1 MDGRLLRVA
10 PALLAL
16 SGCVNFPGIHPDG
29 RHKSTVVDAAI
40 WRRPANFFADRQQ
53 DPVLELAKRVTHVE
67 DDLRRDGTIT
77 IKQPDV
83 WGDANLMEY
92 QQEYDKQMKDRT
104 GAFSESIQA
113 FIASSDNAVV
123 SAETS
128 LAAALGG
135 GTAAQ
140 PQLNQVVKIGEI
152 DPFKLLESAQKTS
165 GKEKL
170 SLEPTELARQ
180 HSIYIDVCQALRRRH
195 LGDDNSRSAGYGLYK
210 IRIPV
215 SVLPGR
221 ETSEGY
227 SALVTLQAKPVVN
240 SALLRYTFPKLAVA
254 DLVDTLTPNV
264 RELLVKESQNGGTAS
279 AASDSSTL
287 LAGELLAPNTPAAM
301 VALADMGA
309 QSSVSQALQPLKVG
323 RPQSSA
329 RIAPEAAMAD
339 ATAALAV
346 PPTPAAP
353 QSFLLSPDRSLS
365 NNTREAESP
374 DLKNFITEDNLKG
387 IVAYVKQDMQLY
399 QLVGSPKEDDIRPS
413 LFKLFYEVQI
423 VLEQQQIFTLF
434 GDRIHDL
441 GRKILLGRYDDVEQ
455 ERAAWIAEIGQ
466 MTQFKPDQAQA
477 SWLLALQFGVLN
489 QNLKRI
495 AVRLGQE
502 GKLPGADTSLFDNC
516 HVQFYN
522 LDNGNEAQT
531 VDLWRGIIETEFP
544 LYVFSL
550 DPQFEE
556 QTNIE
561 ALTRRRQLQLA
572 LAFSVA
578 QQPFNS
584 ASKIAASRQLAL
596 DESTIGLNRTIVS
609 FSHGTDTF
617 GWYFRP
623 RLQAPPVESTNLGAF
638 ARTIWSTGPTESYDL
653 RHRKL
658 EPGTR
663 ECEALIVMPS
673 FVREVSFNVTS
684 NWESLCKPGVTKR
697 SYEEM
702 MVQGRSVHE
711 LKACMPNLNTAGCY
725 RAGDVDR
732 LVQRIDQLDTM
743 LGMQTYTMKLPYKFE
758 QSGNGLFGQGRNN
771 LKPRLTGFYGL
782 DFVKAGDKEVRM
794 SFFLRGAN
802 FHPNNTKVVCG
813 GTDGTVTILSREL
826 AHVQVISLTAD
837 LVKLENGFDVHLA
850 TPDGLSNSQHIP
862 VAEEV
867 KKAAPTG
874 YSFFTPGIVPAKYTG
889 PCCGAPAFD
898 FVRDDI
904 AVQISRQPKAV
915 WSDDVDRKLAV
926 EITATK
932 IDGTKITFGPNAEP
946 NLTVSTPFALQY
958 NPATARWTVTE
969 TQAFWTAIENTIKAK
984 TPNIGQEDFTVTL
997 TAFIAHEAIGVETTL
1012 NKIKVSVIGC
1022 ACPPVV
1028 VESVSSRASNNAVP
1042 VAPPPAADSPTTGPT
1057 AK

>member
-1 MDGRLLRVA
+1 MDGRLLRLA
-10 PALLAL
+10 PVLLTL
-16 SGCVNFPGIHPDG
+16 TGCVNFPGILSDG

-40 WRRPANFFADRQQ
+40 WRRPTNFLADRRQ
-53 DPVLELAKRVTHVE
+53 DPVLELAQRVTHVE

-92 QQEYDKQMKDRT
+92 QQEYDKQMTERT
-104 GAFSESIQA
+104 GEFNESIQA

-140 PQLNQVVKIGEI
+140 PQLNQVVKINDI
-152 DPFKLLESAQKTS
+152 DPFTLLDAAKNSSATD
-165 GKEKL
+165 KL
-170 SLEPTELARQ
+170 SLEPTEIARQ
-180 HSIYIDVCQALRRRH
+180 QSVYIDVCQALRRRH

-264 RELLVKESQNGGTAS
+264 REMLIKDSQEVGLVDGTGKTS
-279 AASDSSTL
+279 VL
-287 LAGELLAPNTPAAM
+287 LAGRLVAPNTPTAA
-301 VALADMGA
+301 VAATVAAAADFGA
-309 QSSVSQALQPLKVG
+309 QSLPQELQGDSKVG
-323 RPQSSA
+323 RPQLAAPAASLPSMDETA
-329 RIAPEAAMAD
+329 RG
-339 ATAALAV
+339 AV
-346 PPTPAAP
+346 PPATSSY
-353 QSFLLSPDRSLS
+353 QLSLDPNLS

-374 DLKNFITEDNLKG
+374 DLKNFITEDNLKS

-399 QLVGSPKEDDIRPS
+399 HIVGSPKDEDIRPS
-413 LFKLFYEVQI
+413 LFKLFGEVQI
-423 VLEQQQIFTLF
+423 VLEQQQIYSLF

-441 GRKILLGRYDDVEQ
+441 GRKVLLGRYDDVEQ
-455 ERAAWIAEIGQ
+455 ERAIWITEINQ
-466 MTQFKPDQAQA
+466 LTQFKPDQSQA
-477 SWLLALQFGVLN
+477 AWLLALQFGVLN

-502 GKLPGADTSLFDNC
+502 GKLPGVDVSLYDNC

-522 LDNGNEAQT
+522 LDSGNEAQT
-531 VDLWRGIIETEFP
+531 VELWRGIIETEFP

-578 QQPFNS
+578 KQPFNS

-609 FSHGTDTF
+609 FSHGSDTF

-623 RLQAPPVESTNLGAF
+623 RLQVPPVESTNIGAL

-673 FVREVSFNVTS
+673 FVREVAFNVTS

-702 MVQGRSVHE
+702 MVQGRAVHE
-711 LKACMPNLNTAGCY
+711 LKACMPNLNTAACY

-732 LVQRIDQLDTM
+732 LIQRIDQLDTM
-743 LGMQTYTMKLPYKFE
+743 LGMQTYTTKLPYKYE

-782 DFVKAGDKEVRM
+782 EFVKAGEKELRM

-813 GTDGTVTILSREL
+813 GTDGDVTIISREL
-826 AHVQVISLTAD
+826 AHVQVIQLTSD
-837 LVKLENGFDVHLA
+837 LVKVRNGFEVHLA
-850 TPDGLSNSQHIP
+850 TPDGLSNPQYIP

-889 PCCGAPAFD
+889 PCCGAPSFQ
-898 FVRDDI
+898 FVGEDLT
-904 AVQISRQPKAV
+904 VQISRNPKAV
-915 WSDDVDRKLAV
+915 WSEDAERKLAI

-932 IDGTKITFGPNAEP
+932 LDGTKITFGPNAEP
-946 NLTVSTPFALQY
+946 NLLVPTTFSLEY
-958 NPATARWTVTE
+958 LPASARWSVTD
-969 TQAFWTAIENTIKAK
+969 TKGFWDAIERTIASK
-984 TPNIGQEDFTVTL
+984 TPNIGQEDFTVLL

-1012 NKIKVSVIGC
+1012 NKITVPVIGC
-1022 ACPPVV
+1022 ACPPDMAAPP
-1028 VESVSSRASNNAVP
+1028 SSRTNPRSQE
-1042 VAPPPAADSPTTGPT
+1042 VAPAPAADSPT
-1057 AK
+1057 AR